1 MFLLDFCTDSA
12 AIWKLTG
19 QVINIFKIVIPIIIV
34 LLAMVDL
41 GKAVM
46 AGEEKEIKT
55 AQKLVIKRLIYGVVL
70 FFAVTI
76 VQTVFGL
83 VDTNYK
89 TGGDDIEGAK
99 CWTCVLTPNSEG
111 ADGCKG
117 FVKTAKDCQKNPKKC
132 K

>member
-12 AIWKLTG
+12 AIWKLIG

-55 AQKLVIKRLIYGVVL
+55 AQKMLIKRLIYGVVI
-70 FFAVTI
+70 FFVVTL

-83 VDTNYK
+83 VGSNTTNSVCWDCATK
-89 TGGDDIEGAK
+89 PNGDVCKKYAK
-99 CWTCVLTPNSEG
+99 
-111 ADGCKG
+111 
-117 FVKTAKDCQKNPKKC
+117 
-132 K
+132 